1 MSPALAGRFLSI
13 VPPGKSHGPF
23 LCDWEGVE
31 YCMHETDFFNNT
43 KDFPGGPVAKR
54 PGSQCRGPGF
64 DLWSEKNKTKQNET
78 LNMKPKLFTVT

>member
-1 MSPALAGRFLSI
+1 
-13 VPPGKSHGPF
+13 
-23 LCDWEGVE
+23 
-31 YCMHETDFFNNT
+31 MHETDFFNDT

-64 DLWSEKNKTKQNET
+64 DLWSEKNKTKRNET